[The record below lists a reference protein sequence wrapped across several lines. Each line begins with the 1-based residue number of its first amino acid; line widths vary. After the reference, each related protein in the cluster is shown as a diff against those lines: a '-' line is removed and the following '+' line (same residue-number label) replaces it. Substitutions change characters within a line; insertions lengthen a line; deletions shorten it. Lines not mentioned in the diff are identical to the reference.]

1 LQNILSWK
9 NVIEEKNSKE
19 SVARLTILNLLIM
32 KEVKEMIKEERE
44 CFMENLKRLEFE
56 NIEGNSYKL
65 ENLFYKLIRFA
76 R

>member
-1 LQNILSWK
+1 MQNILSWK